1 MFLGAF
7 LVGLVLAAAPA
18 ASLQPVVT
26 EGSGAARA
34 AVAGAERGG
43 QARLQQATQAPRGC
57 GPQDVVVTPGSCR
70 DFVGWRWTGSACV
83 AVDGCACSGADC
95 DEVAQQTSWMEC
107 MLRHRG
113 CCSGATPTA
122 SATATET
129 PEDTATPEETETP
142 TPGGAHA
149 TMTDGPPPTL
159 GTATEPIAA
168 TATETPE
175 DTPTVASPVPSETP
189 TPAATP
195 DPTTVEC
202 ACWPQDIYG
211 TPGDCEEP
219 QILGYRHV
227 GHGVCRAVLGCEE
240 VGGFDREFIFEQEED
255 CRNAYSACACLDCE
269 GWPEPR
275 PAAQP
280 TECGEHCVD
289 ETGLLDWR
297 RWYPMDR
304 GQKPG
309 ERAINWWDDP
319 NNPCWYYGQST
330 WNYPGVPTTLKCDYE
345 GQLVNYYFNWPCN
358 ARDREDPD
366 CNDYRGQMEMISE
379 HRDELGRAT
388 RLDHW
393 GWGQERAWRVFYD
406 PLALGTPGTPG
417 CNCTEEVVATLSDPA
432 QTPPE
437 EQAAKRVPLSMMA
450 PCEVG
455 QTAYGPLTCS
465 GVYTYGS
472 VGEQEFRGY
481 DARILGNKP
490 GQAYSTV
497 GLYFARVSLLG
508 YLEDPEGGCNVAHLL
523 NEYFT
528 TECDRIDADC
538 GREEGT
544 GPQCEGEAGPEGSR
558 TAKRFTF
565 RFEERGGK
573 LYGAGRDEPGSG
585 TPTPSAQ
592 TCADC
597 EVAFCLDVYEDY
609 YLRQVPADGPLEN
622 GEYRNSGGM
631 LGFWIGGLDGCPIDN
646 CPFWYIDA
654 PGGQGGAP
662 TPTGSPAPSPTAA
675 GATMTPLPLEH
686 DEWRTRCPKD
696 LPNCNT
702 TPVATRTPGGMEC
715 PTQFVEPAYPGPTD
729 DNPRNACPGSPFPP
743 EATTDASRTAVPYS
757 TDRPGLTPIPT
768 ATGSVTCGPTHT
780 STVTATLSST
790 ATFTPTMTDTP
801 TATHTPIPT
810 CGVRDA
816 SRDCGAPQACPS
828 GCHWMPTVAPAPEL
842 ACDPTGPYQVTV
854 IATECDT
861 SPPYCIEHYPRAAY
875 DRDGDWQEDMA
886 MSYVGLQGTR
896 RQWKAEWQGLD
907 FTPTKFRLLWWTT
920 GGHSCTTGGMASI
933 DVTYCCQ

>member
-1 MFLGAF
+1 
-7 LVGLVLAAAPA
+7 
-18 ASLQPVVT
+18 
-26 EGSGAARA
+26 
-34 AVAGAERGG
+34 
-43 QARLQQATQAPRGC
+43 
-57 GPQDVVVTPGSCR
+57 
-70 DFVGWRWTGSACV
+70 
-83 AVDGCACSGADC
+83 
-95 DEVAQQTSWMEC
+95 
-107 MLRHRG
+107 
-113 CCSGATPTA
+113 
-122 SATATET
+122 
-129 PEDTATPEETETP
+129 
-142 TPGGAHA
+142 
-149 TMTDGPPPTL
+149 MTDGPPPTL

-211 TPGDCEEP
+211 TPGNCEEP

-240 VGGFDREFIFEQEED
+240 VGGFDREFIFEKEED

-280 TECGEHCVD
+280 TECGENCVD

-309 ERAINWWDDP
+309 ERATNWWDDP

-345 GQLVNYYFNWPCN
+345 GQLVNYYFNWPCD
-358 ARDREDPD
+358 ARGREDPD

-417 CNCTEEVVATLSDPA
+417 CDCSEEVVATLSDPA

-481 DARILGNKP
+481 DARILGNKL
-490 GQAYSTV
+490 GEAYGAV
-497 GLYFARVSLLG
+497 GLYFARVSLLE
-508 YLEDPEGGCNVAHLL
+508 YLEDPDGGCNVAHLL

-538 GREEGT
+538 SPQSAV
-544 GPQCEGEAGPEGSR
+544 GPQCEGEPGAGK
-558 TAKRFTF
+558 AKRFTF

-573 LYGAGRDEPGSG
+573 LYPTGREEPGSG
-585 TPTPSAQ
+585 TPTPGAQ

-597 EVAFCLDVYEDY
+597 DVAFCLDVYEDY

-631 LGFWIGGLDGCPIDN
+631 LGFWLGGLGGCPIDS
-646 CPFWYIDA
+646 CPFWYIDG
-654 PGGQGGAP
+654 PGGQGAVP
-662 TPTGSPAPSPTAA
+662 TPTGGPAPSPTAG

-686 DEWRTRCPKD
+686 DQWRTRCPKD
-696 LPNCNT
+696 LPDCEA

-715 PTQFVEPAYPGPTD
+715 PTQFLATAYPGPSS
-729 DNPRNACPGSPFPP
+729 NPRNGCPGWPFPP
-743 EATTDASRTAVPYS
+743 EATTDAPRTAVPHS

-768 ATGSVTCGPTHT
+768 ATGSITCGPTHT
-780 STVTATLSST
+780 STMTATLSST
-790 ATFTPTMTDTP
+790 ATVTPTMLVSPTLTP
-801 TATHTPIPT
+801 APTNTPLPT
-810 CGVRDA
+810 CGSRDA
-816 SRDCGAPQACPS
+816 SRVCGDLQGCPN
-828 GCHWMPTVAPAPEL
+828 GCYWMPTVASPPEL
-842 ACDPTGPYQVTV
+842 ACDPDGPYQVTV
-854 IATECDT
+854 IATECDPGPMFYI
-861 SPPYCIEHYPRAAY
+861 SDVRVSYWDEQEQGWEHFTMSQYAPGPPRAWIAVMPGLEVKPTLFNLKWSTPGSAY
-875 DRDGDWQEDMA
+875 Q
-886 MSYVGLQGTR
+886 TR
-896 RQWKAEWQGLD
+896 
-907 FTPTKFRLLWWTT
+907 
-920 GGHSCTTGGMASI
+920 GMARI